1 MYTIHMK
8 NTIFLVSTP
17 IQNILNSLNSD
28 KSIIYELKKNK
39 EKIYIL
45 GAGSGSFQ

>member
-1 MYTIHMK
+1 MYTIQMK
-8 NTIFLVSTP
+8 NTIAFLVSTP

-39 EKIYIL
+39 KKINIIN
-45 GAGSGSFQ
+45 